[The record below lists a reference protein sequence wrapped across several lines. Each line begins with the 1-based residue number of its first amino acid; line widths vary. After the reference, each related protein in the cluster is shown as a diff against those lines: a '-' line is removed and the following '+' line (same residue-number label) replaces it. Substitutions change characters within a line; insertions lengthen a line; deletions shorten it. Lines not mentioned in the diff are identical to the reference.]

1 MSDRQGAK
9 RYQSIWQ
16 GVRDVGRFLKGAP
29 SSIFGRRHEE
39 NARPPLWGHDDRR
52 KSLLR
57 KEIKNP
63 APTEG
68 AGHSQGERRLLVIRA
83 RENRGDARQKSHQ
96 FAGISSTRPQFQI
109 QVELDN
115 YSRKA
120 CCMPRRNEPLK
131 IRKPI
136 SLNIVHL
143 IN

>member
-1 MSDRQGAK
+1 VADLGAICEGSVDVHFGK
-9 RYQSIWQ
+9 RKE
-16 GVRDVGRFLKGAP
+16 RNTPA
-29 SSIFGRRHEE
+29 
-39 NARPPLWGHDDRR
+39 PLWGHEKRC
-52 KSLLR
+52 KSLLY

-120 CCMPRRNEPLK
+120 CCMPRRNEALK
-131 IRKPI
+131 IRELI
-136 SLNIVHL
+136 SLNIAHL